1 MKKNFLILFTLCALA
16 QQAWAQFPD
25 NFNQITPDGIMSTGQ
40 GGRRNSADSL
50 GTDKEIPIG
59 LHVWTVDRRFGD
71 IKAATPDTLPHMFM
85 NTIFTTGLR
94 GEYNSTGNLGAP
106 RINRVFIDRPQTES
120 FIFTQPY
127 DFFMTPVEDF
137 HFTNTLSPITNITYN
152 NAGDRTEGDDHITA
166 KFAVNAN
173 KRLGMGFKFDY
184 LYGRGYYQSQNTSL
198 FNFSLFGSYLGDRYQ
213 AHILFSTNH
222 QKVAENG
229 GITDDNYITH
239 PESFNDEFVAN
250 EIPTVLDRNW
260 NRNDNQH
267 LFLTHRYSLGFKR
280 KVPMT
285 KEEIEA
291 RKFAMEAQ
299 KDQEAREQKE
309 KRKNDDADSDE
320 DTDHRRKNKQ
330 EEPDFSGRPDN
341 AVVVGDEAMLNLDK
355 PKDGGTDNRITVA
368 DKAAADSLLAAND
381 NQQNDSLKWMKDEL
395 VPVTSFIH
403 TLQLD
408 NYKRIYQA
416 YKTPADFYLDTF
428 NHTGPLTGDSIFDRT
443 RHYDIRNTFAISM
456 LEGFNKWAKAG
467 IKIFLTN
474 ELRHFELPDS
484 ANGYKGYNEHNTSIG
499 GQLSK
504 TQGNTL
510 HFNATAETW
519 LAGEDAGQLK
529 LDATADVN
537 FPLFGD
543 TVTLAAKAFL
553 YRLNP
558 TFYYR
563 HYHSKHFWWDHSSM
577 SKTIH
582 SRIQGVF
589 SYKKT
594 RTSLRVALDEIKN
607 HTYFGHTYNIT
618 EEFQRTGNEIHV
630 RQYGKAISLITAA
643 LTQDFTLG
651 PLNWENVVTFQ
662 KSSEKDVLP
671 VPDFNVYSNLFLRFK
686 IAKVLSCDVGG
697 DVRYFTKY
705 YAPDYSP
712 TLGQFTVQESA
723 QRVEVGGYPVVNVY
737 ANFHLKHT
745 RFFVMMSHIN
755 SGSGRKEYFFTPHY
769 PLNER
774 ALRIGLSWNF
784 FN

>member
-320 DTDHRRKNKQ
+320 DTDDRRKNKQ

-368 DKAAADSLLAAND
+368 DKAAADSLLAATD

-416 YKTPADFYLDTF
+416 YKTPADFYFDTF

>member
-1 MKKNFLILFTLCALA
+1 MKKNYLILFTLCALA

-320 DTDHRRKNKQ
+320 DTDDRRKNKQ

-368 DKAAADSLLAAND
+368 DKAAADSLLAATD

-416 YKTPADFYLDTF
+416 YKTPADFYFDTF

-558 TFYYR
+558 TFYFR

-618 EEFQRTGNEIHV
+618 EEFKRTGNEIHV

>member
-368 DKAAADSLLAAND
+368 DKAAADSLLAATD

-416 YKTPADFYLDTF
+416 YKTPADFYFDTF

>member
-368 DKAAADSLLAAND
+368 DKAAADSLLAATD

-416 YKTPADFYLDTF
+416 YKTPADFYFDTF

-618 EEFQRTGNEIHV
+618 EEFKRTGNEIHV